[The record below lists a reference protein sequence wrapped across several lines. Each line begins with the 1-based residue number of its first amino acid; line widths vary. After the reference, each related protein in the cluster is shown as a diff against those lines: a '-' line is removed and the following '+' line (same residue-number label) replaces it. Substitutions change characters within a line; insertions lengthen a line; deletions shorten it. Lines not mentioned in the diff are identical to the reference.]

1 MTTIITSA
9 DNERSIVLSGTYE
22 YQLSSNYIG
31 KPPIQSTYI
40 FANKCVVAAAE
51 VRTREFH
58 LHVGSLSIAAPTVT
72 INSCGENGVT
82 NINANDKSANAASAW
97 PVLVSCHQLDE
108 ISKLHI
114 KSRGGDGGGG
124 FVPSDGNSPPGIGGD
139 AGNGADITAWFE
151 CLVDT
156 LGDLGEAALASTDAV
171 EQLAMTEEFVEGAKT
186 LTSPGSR
193 LGCFE
198 PHQHAACAEVKSMLK
213 MLPNL
218 INSVRRPSTSWVNVW
233 PDYVTKDYRGGTP
246 GKGSWCRNSHGDIHT
261 GADGAPGK
269 DGSLVHNRM
278 HTAAIRASNECF
290 IHPDQVALTLRDVE
304 NNYFIGSKQS
314 LDTAQTTL
322 KMLQARL
329 AFSAEL
335 VPEDNLYKAYLSK
348 EGTVLSVVRGA
359 DSMVP
364 TSVLGIASSLDLS
377 NRYMTRLGLGVD
389 FYRHQLTWVPR
400 GSYDVFEAT
409 LQQALADFQSIE
421 SDYEDYAQMA
431 ADNKQQRDQIGI
443 GKNAAGQGLKL
454 ATSDL
459 TTLAVEL
466 AESADHIAVMQ
477 GEIPIKRKALD
488 DELDRI
494 VSDIKSSFKFSF
506 KDLLSAVSTM
516 CFSPGLAIGAAQGVI
531 QTATLLNGSAMQVKN
546 DAGDAVSKDYVV
558 EKVYALKAGLDGLQ
572 EHIEL
577 SADDPTLTTDDPN
590 GNKLLG
596 NEKDIMDLINQYRG
610 VLGDEVDK
618 FKKMFDDYVA
628 FVLQRNNEVIH
639 YNALITLYL
648 EARNKQGSCRD
659 TINMLGTQEASALNT
674 NIPALAATIKA
685 NYMHHT
691 SQVLEQLYNTQRALS
706 FWSLSL
712 GTADFGQL
720 RDAGFPSPGLAARLK
735 AMNDDIAA
743 DLVRAVDAFGM
754 GRLTFG
760 STSENPDGEPVRIQL
775 SEFQLKALK
784 TPPQGSSTEYAVSIQ
799 IATAS
804 KDTSRE
810 TNPFAMDGYDIRVS
824 KVRVYLE
831 GVQTADNDVRV
842 VMQHLGTETIVTP
855 TNDLMPFKHDRLH
868 LAFHYNSST
877 SKILTDGN
885 IGRDDEEKKY
895 ALPRPFAMWRI
906 GVPTASNV
914 DLDMS
919 GVTKA
924 TIEFSGYYRSF

>member
-1 MTTIITSA
+1 MTTTITSA
-9 DNERSIVLSGTYE
+9 DGKRSVILSGTSE

-31 KPPIQSTYI
+31 KPPVDFTYV
-40 FANKCVVAAAE
+40 FANRCVVAAAE

-82 NINANDKSANAASAW
+82 NINVNDTSANAASAW

-139 AGNGADITAWFE
+139 AGE
-151 CLVDT
+151 VDGISW
-156 LGDLGEAALASTDAV
+156 LLNIKVDPEAPDWDASSHTNMPPV
-171 EQLAMTEEFVEGAKT
+171 LN
-186 LTSPGSR
+186 
-193 LGCFE
+193 
-198 PHQHAACAEVKSMLK
+198 VKSMLK
-213 MLPNL
+213 LLPNL
-218 INSVRRPSTSWVNVW
+218 ITSVRRPSTGWVNVW
-233 PDYVTKDYRGGTP
+233 PDYVAKDYRGGTP

-269 DGSLVHNRM
+269 DASLVHNRM

-304 NNYFIGSKQS
+304 NNYFIGSEQS
-314 LDTAQTTL
+314 LDTARTTL

-329 AFSAEL
+329 AFSTEL
-335 VPEDNLYKAYLSK
+335 VPDDNLYKAYLSK
-348 EGTVLSVVRGA
+348 EGTVLSVVRDA
-359 DSMVP
+359 NSTVP

-400 GSYDVFEAT
+400 GSYEVFEAT
-409 LQQALADFQSIE
+409 LQQALADLQSIE

-431 ADNKQQRDQIGI
+431 ADNQKQGDQIGI
-443 GKNAAGQGLKL
+443 GKKAADQGVKL
-454 ATSDL
+454 AVSDL

-466 AESADHIAVMQ
+466 AESANHIAVMQ

-488 DELDRI
+488 DELDSI

-516 CFSPGLAIGAAQGVI
+516 CFSPSLAIGAAQGVI
-531 QTATLLNGSAMQVKN
+531 QTATLLNGSATQVKN
-546 DAGDAVSKDYVV
+546 DAGDAVTKDFVV
-558 EKVYALKAGLDGLQ
+558 EKVYALKAGLDGIQ
-572 EHIEL
+572 EHIQL
-577 SADDPTLTTDDPN
+577 SADDPTLTTDDPAA
-590 GNKLLG
+590 NKLIG
-596 NEKDIMDLINQYRG
+596 NEKDIMDLIGQYRG

-628 FVLQRNNEVIH
+628 FVLQRNNEVMH

-648 EARNKQGSCRD
+648 EARNKLGSCRD
-659 TINMLGTQEASALNT
+659 TINMLGTQEASVLNT

-691 SQVLEQLYNTQRALS
+691 SQVLEQLYNTQRALN

-720 RDAGFPSPGLAARLK
+720 RDAGFPSPGLGARLK
-735 AMNDDIAA
+735 AMNDDISA

-775 SEFQLKALK
+775 SESQLKALK
-784 TPPQGSSTEYAVSIQ
+784 TRPQGSTKEYAVSIQ
-799 IATAS
+799 VATAS

-831 GVQTADNDVRV
+831 GVKTAENDVRV

-855 TNDLMPFKHDRLH
+855 TNDLMPFTHDRLH
-868 LAFHYNSST
+868 LAFQYNAST
-877 SKILTDGN
+877 TKILTDGD

-895 ALPRPFAMWRI
+895 ALPGPFAMWRI
-906 GVPTASNV
+906 GVPTASNI

>member
-9 DNERSIVLSGTYE
+9 DSERSIVLSGTSE

-72 INSCGENGVT
+72 INSCGENGAT

-186 LTSPGSR
+186 LTS
-193 LGCFE
+193 
-198 PHQHAACAEVKSMLK
+198 
-213 MLPNL
+213 
-218 INSVRRPSTSWVNVW
+218 

-359 DSMVP
+359 NSMVP

-377 NRYMTRLGLGVD
+377 NRYMVRLGLGVD
-389 FYRHQLTWVPR
+389 FYRHQLMWVPR

-431 ADNKQQRDQIGI
+431 ADNKQQSDQIGI

-488 DELDRI
+488 DELDSI

-516 CFSPGLAIGAAQGVI
+516 CFSPSLAIGAAQGVI
-531 QTATLLNGSAMQVKN
+531 QTATILNGSATQVKN

-577 SADDPTLTTDDPN
+577 SADDLTLTTDDPN
-590 GNKLLG
+590 GNKLIG

-831 GVQTADNDVRV
+831 GVQTADNDIRV

-895 ALPRPFAMWRI
+895 ALPGPFAMWRI
-906 GVPTASNV
+906 GVPTASNI